1 MTKSERMKPI
11 IKIAEERENVAIKR
25 LQDTL
30 TRQRERQARLEEL
43 LAYKEEYQEKFSS
56 AEGHA
61 LSAFQFNDYI
71 AFLARLDV
79 IVAEQRRLLAASEEE
94 VARERHAWM
103 KLREKTQ
110 SLEKAGERF
119 LNEERAIQDKKEQ
132 KDADERAQ
140 RLKRLDQEFEV

>member
-25 LQDTL
+25 LQDAL
-30 TRQRERQARLEEL
+30 NKQRERQARLDEL
-43 LAYKEEYQEKFSS
+43 LAYKEEYQGKFSS
-56 AEGHA
+56 TGGHA
-61 LSAFQFNDYI
+61 RSAFQFNDYI

-79 IVAEQRRLLAASEEE
+79 ILAEQRRLLAASEEE
-94 VARERHAWM
+94 VERERHAWM

-119 LNEERAIQDKKEQ
+119 LTEERAIQDKKEQ

-140 RLKRLDQEFEV
+140 RFKRLDQEFEV